1 MSAPEVLP
9 AVAQDSHVRTIMKTF
24 SWRIWATVT
33 TMAVAYFITGEVD
46 TAIAIG
52 SIEFLLKLLLYYVH
66 ERMWLLVPY
75 RSK

>member
-1 MSAPEVLP
+1 MSA
-9 AVAQDSHVRTIMKTF
+9 DSHLRSIVKTF
-24 SWRIWATVT
+24 SWRILATLT
-33 TMAVAYFITGEVD
+33 TMVVAYVITGQVD

-66 ERMWLLVPY
+66 ERMWLLVPN

>member
-1 MSAPEVLP
+1 MSVPEVLP
-9 AVAQDSHVRTIMKTF
+9 EVPQDSHLRSIIKTF

-52 SIEFLLKLLLYYVH
+52 SIEFLLKLLLYYAH
-66 ERMWLLVPY
+66 ERMWLLVPN